1 MRANKIS
8 SLCYFCSKFNNFVHM
23 SIFKK
28 ATEKISGLKAKSTA
42 VRVLLNR
49 YFIALLVF
57 VLLILFNSRTSL
69 HQMLQSMNTIRR
81 QKQQELYYKQAI
93 KTTDERI
100 KQLTSNK
107 DTLEMFARENYYFQ
121 EDGEDVFIV
130 EQEKE

>member
-1 MRANKIS
+1 
-8 SLCYFCSKFNNFVHM
+8 M
-23 SIFKK
+23 SVFKK
-28 ATEKISGLKAKSTA
+28 AKEKISGLKAKSTA
-42 VRVLLNR
+42 VRILLNR